1 MSQLLHQFLTILWG
15 AVPYP
20 PSQVVDANS
29 ISLLA
34 NQLESSGLKMI
45 ECTHLSDSVP
55 VCRLSLPYQF
65 IAFLAK
71 IRDLCL
77 VVHRPHCVLIYIFF
91 QFLAFP
97 CGLIRGALSN
107 LGLSCSV
114 SADVLSMPK
123 CKLSSLHLHCG
134 KVGDIAALQ

>member
-1 MSQLLHQFLTILWG
+1 MSQLLYQFLTILWG

-20 PSQVVDANS
+20 PSQVVMPTVS
-29 ISLLA
+29 HSLP
-34 NQLESSGLKMI
+34 NQLESSGIKMI

-77 VVHRPHCVLIYIFF
+77 LVHGPHFVLIYIFF

-107 LGLSCSV
+107 LGLTCSV

-123 CKLSSLHLHCG
+123 CKLSSLHLHQG
-134 KVGDIAALQ
+134 KVGNIAALQ